1 MVYKSFDSKNRE
13 YMQESDVRYYKNAK
27 IDLRTNEIL
36 FDENEGA
43 ILQVQLKN
51 KNSKNNKFKK
61 IYFTPNFGD
70 YYAYTNLF
78 NYINEVWCLKNKV
91 NKSDINL
98 NVSYQKLFL
107 FRVDPETLE
116 PQQLLMSDLEPTFK
130 NYSWN
135 DKEWFRG

>member
-61 IYFTPNFGD
+61 IYFTPDFGD

-107 FRVDPETLE
+107 FTVDPETLE
-116 PQQLLMSDLEPTFK
+116 PQQLLMSD
-130 NYSWN
+130 
-135 DKEWFRG
+135 